1 MATNDAG
8 IFSLN
13 WKDVGKAT
21 LMLFITTV
29 VSGLIQGIEA
39 GAFPTWVQ
47 IKSSLLVG
55 ATAAVA
61 YFLKN
66 FLTNNED
73 KFLTK
78 DNPVK

>member
-1 MATNDAG
+1 MADAKL
-8 IFSLN
+8 FSFNL
-13 WKDVGKAT
+13 KDVGKAAI
-21 LMLFITTV
+21 MLFITTV
-29 VSGLIQGIEA
+29 ISGVIQGIEN

-66 FLTNNED
+66 FLTNSSD
-73 KFLTK
+73 QFLTK
-78 DNPVK
+78 EQ